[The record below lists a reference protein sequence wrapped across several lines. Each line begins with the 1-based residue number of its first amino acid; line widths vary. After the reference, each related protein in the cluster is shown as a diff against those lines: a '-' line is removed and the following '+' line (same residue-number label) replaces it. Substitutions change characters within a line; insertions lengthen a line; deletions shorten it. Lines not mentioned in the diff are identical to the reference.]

1 MQTPIRAALAV
12 PCGVIEVD
20 PGKTLVY
27 TFADFELHWTIQP
40 DGDCCI
46 RRLEHRGFDLENP
59 QHRFADENMPTVGAH
74 SSCRAWQLEAAHM
87 TPSAS

>member
-1 MQTPIRAALAV
+1 LRPSIRAALAV
-12 PCGVIEVD
+12 PCRVIEVD

-46 RRLEHRGFDLENP
+46 LGLGHRGFDLENP
-59 QHRFADENMPTVGAH
+59 QHR
-74 SSCRAWQLEAAHM
+74 
-87 TPSAS
+87 